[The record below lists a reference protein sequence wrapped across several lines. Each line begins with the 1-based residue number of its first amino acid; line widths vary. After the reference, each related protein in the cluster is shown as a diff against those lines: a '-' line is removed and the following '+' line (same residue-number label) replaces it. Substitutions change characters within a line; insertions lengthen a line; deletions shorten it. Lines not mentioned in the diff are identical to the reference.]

1 MDFRNISISIYN
13 IVRTFVYI
21 LNKGHN
27 STFPIESIFIFM
39 FNIESRNLQR
49 KLLLHQLFGKYALKM

>member
-1 MDFRNISISIYN
+1 MDFRNILISIYN